1 MTPIPFESA
10 GEVQALET
18 EPPAAARLDAKPLN
32 VSRERV
38 DPNAVDVVAK
48 LKGAGF
54 QAWLVGGCVRD
65 LLLGARPKDFD
76 VATNATPEQV
86 RGLFRRS
93 RLVGRRFK
101 ITHVRYG
108 RDVIEVSTF
117 RRAPSGDLRINGNA
131 KANGLILRDNA
142 YGTLREDA
150 FRRDFTVNALYYD
163 PHEEQILDYVGGLKD
178 IKRQRLRFI
187 GDARQRLREDPV
199 RLLRAIRFQAK
210 LGFGLDA
217 AVEDSRMVARLRE
230 IPGARLFDEFTKMF
244 LGGYAGEAW
253 RLLEGTPIPSVLF
266 PATPKGTRLVQ
277 LAMENTDRR
286 VANGQPVTP
295 GFLLAVLLWEDFRAR
310 IKALHSEHGGA
321 NGDDAAVLAA
331 QSALADQR
339 RIIAMPRRHS
349 HFIQDVWLLQRDLRT
364 RRPKWVPKVLQHPK
378 FRAAYDF
385 LLLCAEAGL
394 VEPAIGQWWTDI
406 QAAGTEERDAMI
418 NALNPAGRRRG
429 RSPQGGRGRGRQG
442 KRGKSPLQ

>member
-1 MTPIPFESA
+1 MTTIPFESA
-10 GEVQALET
+10 GKVQALET
-18 EPPAAARLDAKPLN
+18 EPSAAVRLDAKPLN
-32 VSRERV
+32 VSRNQV
-38 DPNAVDVVAK
+38 DPNAVDVIAK

-108 RDVIEVSTF
+108 RDLIEVSTF
-117 RRAPSGDLRINGNA
+117 RRAPSGDLRTNGNA

-163 PHEEQILDYVGGLKD
+163 PHEEQILDYVGGLAD

-217 AVEDSRMVARLRE
+217 AEQDSRMVAGLRE

-244 LGGYAGEAW
+244 LGGYAAKAW
-253 RLLEGTPIPSVLF
+253 RLLEDTPIPDILF
-266 PATPKGTRLVQ
+266 PAVPKGNRLVQ

-295 GFLLAVLLWEDFRAR
+295 GFLFAVLLWEDFRTR
-310 IKALHSEHGGA
+310 TKALPAAPGDPQASE
-321 NGDDAAVLAA
+321 AAVLAA

-349 HFIQDVWLLQRDLRT
+349 QFIQDVWHLQRHLRA
-364 RRPKWVPKVLQHPK
+364 RRPKRVRKVLEHPK

-385 LLLCAEAGL
+385 LMLCVDAGFI
-394 VEPAIGQWWTDI
+394 EPAIGQWWTDI
-406 QAAGTEERDAMI
+406 QGVSTEERDAMV
-418 NALNPAGRRRG
+418 NALHPARRSRNK
-429 RSPQGGRGRGRQG
+429 PRQ
-442 KRGKSPLQ
+442 R

>member
-1 MTPIPFESA
+1 M
-10 GEVQALET
+10 ET
-18 EPPAAARLDAKPLN
+18 EPLAAAKLDAKPLN
-32 VSRERV
+32 VSRKQV
-38 DPNAVDVVAK
+38 DANAVDVVAK

-117 RRAPSGDLRINGNA
+117 RKAPSGDLRINGNA

-163 PHEEQILDYVGGLKD
+163 PHEEQILDYVGGLDD

-217 AVEDSRMVARLRE
+217 AWADSRMAERLRE
-230 IPGARLFDEFTKMF
+230 IPAARLFDEFTKMF
-244 LGGYAGEAW
+244 LSGYAAKAW
-253 RLLEGTPIPSVLF
+253 HLLEGTPIPGVLF
-266 PATPKGTRLVQ
+266 PAVPKGNRLVQ

-286 VANGQPVTP
+286 IANGRPVTP

-310 IKALHSEHGGA
+310 AQALRSQHGAA
-321 NGDDAAVLAA
+321 NGEDAAVLAA

-349 HFIQDVWLLQRDLRT
+349 HFIQDVWHLQRHLRSP
-364 RRPKWVPKVLQHPK
+364 RPKRVPKLLRETR

-385 LLLCAEAGL
+385 LLLCADAGL

-406 QAAGTEERDAMI
+406 QTASDEGRDAMI
-418 NALNPAGRRRG
+418 NDLNPAARHRGGRGGSR
-429 RSPQGGRGRGRQG
+429 QGGRGKSRQ
-442 KRGKSPLQ
+442 R

>member
-1 MTPIPFESA
+1 M
-10 GEVQALET
+10 ET
-18 EPPAAARLDAKPLN
+18 ESPAAARLDAKPLN
-32 VSRERV
+32 VSRDQV

-86 RGLFRRS
+86 RGLFRRA

-117 RRAPSGDLRINGNA
+117 RRAPSGDLRVNGNA

-163 PHEEQILDYVGGLKD
+163 PHEEQILDYVGGFED

-217 AVEDSRMVARLRE
+217 VVEDSRMVARLRE

-244 LGGYAGEAW
+244 LGGYAAEAW
-253 RLLEGTPIPSVLF
+253 RLLEQTPIPGVLF
-266 PATPKGTRLVQ
+266 PATPKGNRLVQ

-286 VANGQPVTP
+286 VAAGQPVTP

-310 IKALHSEHGGA
+310 AKALSSEPGGPK
-321 NGDDAAVLAA
+321 GGDAALLAA
-331 QSALADQR
+331 QATLADQR
-339 RIIAMPRRHS
+339 LIMSMPRRHS
-349 HFIQDVWLLQRDLRT
+349 HFIQDVWDLQHPLRS
-364 RRPKWVPKVLQHPK
+364 RRPKRVPTVLQHPK

-406 QAAGTEERDAMI
+406 QTASAEERDVMI
-418 NALNPAGRRRG
+418 NALNPAARRRG
-429 RSPQGGRGRGRQG
+429 RGRRG
-442 KRGKSPLQ
+442 KRGKSPQR

>member
-1 MTPIPFESA
+1 M
-10 GEVQALET
+10 ET
-18 EPPAAARLDAKPLN
+18 EPLAAAKLDAKPLN
-32 VSRERV
+32 VSRKQV
-38 DPNAVDVVAK
+38 DANAVDVVAK

-117 RRAPSGDLRINGNA
+117 RKAPSGDLRINGNA

-163 PHEEQILDYVGGLKD
+163 PHEEQILDYVGGLDD

-217 AVEDSRMVARLRE
+217 AWTDSRMAERLRE
-230 IPGARLFDEFTKMF
+230 IPAARLFDEFTKMF
-244 LGGYAGEAW
+244 LSGYAAKAW
-253 RLLEGTPIPSVLF
+253 HLLEGTPIPGVLF
-266 PATPKGTRLVQ
+266 PAVPKGNRLVQ

-286 VANGQPVTP
+286 IANGRPVTP

-310 IKALHSEHGGA
+310 AQALRSQHGAA
-321 NGDDAAVLAA
+321 NGEDAAVLAA

-349 HFIQDVWLLQRDLRT
+349 HFIQDVWHLQRHLRSP
-364 RRPKWVPKVLQHPK
+364 RPKRVPKLLRETR

-385 LLLCAEAGL
+385 LVLCADAGL

-406 QAAGTEERDAMI
+406 QTASDEGRDAMI
-418 NALNPAGRRRG
+418 NDLNPAARHR
-429 RSPQGGRGRGRQG
+429 GGRGGSRQG
-442 KRGKSPLQ
+442 GNRQDGRGKSRQR

>member
-1 MTPIPFESA
+1 MTTIPFESA
-10 GEVQALET
+10 GKVQALET
-18 EPPAAARLDAKPLN
+18 EPSAAVRLDAKPLN
-32 VSRERV
+32 VSRSQV
-38 DPNAVDVVAK
+38 DPNAVDVIAK

-108 RDVIEVSTF
+108 RDLIEVSTF

-131 KANGLILRDNA
+131 KASGLILRDNA

-163 PHEEQILDYVGGLKD
+163 PHEEQILDYVGGLAD

-217 AVEDSRMVARLRE
+217 AEQDSRMVAHLRE

-244 LGGYAGEAW
+244 LGGYAAKAW
-253 RLLEGTPIPSVLF
+253 RLLEDTPIPDILF
-266 PATPKGTRLVQ
+266 PATPKGNRLVH

-295 GFLLAVLLWEDFRAR
+295 GFLFAVLLWEDFRTRA
-310 IKALHSEHGGA
+310 KAPPTVS
-321 NGDDAAVLAA
+321 GDPQAGDAAVLAA

-349 HFIQDVWLLQRDLRT
+349 QFIQDVWHLQRHLRA
-364 RRPKWVPKVLQHPK
+364 RRPKQVRKVLEHPK

-385 LLLCAEAGL
+385 LMLCVDVDF

-406 QAAGTEERDAMI
+406 QEVSNEERDAMV
-418 NALNPAGRRRG
+418 NALHPARRSRNK
-429 RSPQGGRGRGRQG
+429 PRQ
-442 KRGKSPLQ
+442 R

>member
-1 MTPIPFESA
+1 MLLSTSSTFEPASKIR
-10 GEVQALET
+10 ALET
-18 EPPAAARLDAKPLN
+18 EPSAAASLDAKPLN
-32 VSRERV
+32 VSREQV
-38 DPNAVDVVAK
+38 DPNAVDVVTQ

-54 QAWLVGGCVRD
+54 EAWLVGGCVRD

-86 RGLFRRS
+86 RGLFRRA

-108 RDVIEVSTF
+108 RDIIEVSTF
-117 RRAPSGDLRINGNA
+117 RKAPSGDARLNGNA

-163 PHEEQILDYVGGLKD
+163 PHEERILDYVGGLRDLKG
-178 IKRQRLRFI
+178 QRLRFI

-217 AVEDSRMVARLRE
+217 AVDDRRMVARLRE

-244 LGGYAGEAW
+244 LGGYAAKAW
-253 RLLEGTPIPSVLF
+253 QLLERTPIPGILF
-266 PATPKGTRLVQ
+266 PATPKGNRLVR

-286 VANGQPVTP
+286 VATGQPVTP

-310 IKALHSEHGGA
+310 VKALSSGPDGIKGG
-321 NGDDAAVLAA
+321 DAADLAA
-331 QSALADQR
+331 QAALADQR
-339 RIIAMPRRHS
+339 RILAMPRRHA
-349 HFIQDVWLLQRDLRT
+349 HFIQDVWHLQHDLRR
-364 RRPKWVPKVLQHPK
+364 RRPKRVPKVLQHPK

-385 LLLCAEAGL
+385 LLLCADAGL
-394 VEPAIGQWWTDI
+394 IDPAIGQWWTEI
-406 QAAGTEERDAMI
+406 QEADGDGRDAMI
-418 NALNPAGRRRG
+418 NALKPAGRRRG
-429 RSPQGGRGRGRQG
+429 
-442 KRGKSPLQ
+442 KSRRR

>member
-1 MTPIPFESA
+1 M
-10 GEVQALET
+10 ET
-18 EPPAAARLDAKPLN
+18 EPAAATLDAKPLN
-32 VSRERV
+32 VSRELV
-38 DPNAVDVVAK
+38 DPNAVDVVAR

-86 RGLFRRS
+86 RGLFRRA

-108 RDVIEVSTF
+108 RDLIEVSTF
-117 RRAPSGDLRINGNA
+117 RKAPSGDARLNGNA
-131 KANGLILRDNA
+131 KANGLILRDNV

-163 PHEEQILDYVGGLKD
+163 PHEERILDYVGGLED
-178 IKRQRLRFI
+178 LKRQRLRFI

-217 AVEDSRMVARLRE
+217 AVHDGPMVARLLE

-244 LGGYAGEAW
+244 LGGYAANAW
-253 RLLEGTPIPSVLF
+253 RLLEDTPIPDVLF

-286 VANGQPVTP
+286 IAIGRPVTP

-310 IKALHSEHGGA
+310 AKALSSGLDA
-321 NGDDAAVLAA
+321 AKADDAAVLAA
-331 QSALADQR
+331 QAALADQR

-349 HFIQDVWLLQRDLRT
+349 HFIQDVWHLQRNLRA
-364 RRPKWVPKVLQHPK
+364 RRPKRVAKALHHPK

-385 LLLCAEAGL
+385 LVLCADAGL
-394 VEPAIGQWWTDI
+394 IDPAIGQWWTDI
-406 QAAGTEERDAMI
+406 QEVGTEERDAMI
-418 NALNPAGRRRG
+418 NALNPAVRRRG
-429 RSPQGGRGRGRQG
+429 KPRRR
-442 KRGKSPLQ
+442 

>member
-1 MTPIPFESA
+1 MRPVLPWRPANCELA
-10 GEVQALET
+10 GKTQALDT
-18 EPPAAARLDAKPLN
+18 EPFAEARLDAKPLN
-32 VSRERV
+32 VSRNQV
-38 DPNAVDVVAK
+38 DANAVDVVAK

-108 RDVIEVSTF
+108 RDIIEVSTF

-163 PHEEQILDYVGGLKD
+163 PHEERILDYVGGLKD

-210 LGFGLDA
+210 LGFSLDA
-217 AVEDSRMVARLRE
+217 SAANSRVANRLRE

-244 LGGYAGEAW
+244 LGGHAAEAW
-253 RLLEGTPIPSVLF
+253 RLLEGTPVPGVLF
-266 PATPKGTRLVQ
+266 PAVPMGNRLVQ

-286 VANGQPVTP
+286 IANGQPVTP

-310 IKALHSEHGGA
+310 AKALRSQHGGA
-321 NGDDAAVLAA
+321 NGDAAAVLAA
-331 QSALADQR
+331 QSALANQR

-349 HFIQDVWLLQRDLRT
+349 HFIEDVWHLQHHLRSP
-364 RRPKWVPKVLQHPK
+364 RPKRVPKVLQEPR

-385 LLLCAEAGL
+385 LLLCADAGL
-394 VEPAIGQWWTDI
+394 VETAIGQWWTDM
-406 QAAGTEERDAMI
+406 QMASDEGRDAMI

-429 RSPQGGRGRGRQG
+429 RSRQGGRG
-442 KRGKSPLQ
+442 KSQQR

>member
-1 MTPIPFESA
+1 M
-10 GEVQALET
+10 
-18 EPPAAARLDAKPLN
+18 ARLNAKPLN
-32 VSRERV
+32 VSREQV
-38 DPNAVDVVAK
+38 DPNAIDVVAK

-65 LLLGARPKDFD
+65 LLLGAHPKDFD

-86 RGLFRRS
+86 RGLFRRA

-117 RRAPSGDLRINGNA
+117 RKAPSGDARLNGNA

-142 YGTLREDA
+142 YGTLSEDA

-163 PHEEQILDYVGGLKD
+163 PHEEQILDYVGGLAD

-217 AVEDSRMVARLRE
+217 AVDDRRMVNRLLE

-244 LGGYAGEAW
+244 LSGYAAEAW
-253 RLLEGTPIPSVLF
+253 RLLEQTPIPGVLF
-266 PATPKGTRLVQ
+266 PATPKANRLVQ

-286 VANGQPVTP
+286 VAAGQPVTP
-295 GFLLAVLLWEDFRAR
+295 GFLLAVLLWEDFQARA
-310 IKALHSEHGGA
+310 KALASGPDAVKGG
-321 NGDDAAVLAA
+321 DAAILAA
-331 QSALADQR
+331 QATLAEQR
-339 RIIAMPRRHS
+339 RILSMPRRHS
-349 HFIQDVWLLQRDLRT
+349 HFIQDVWDLQHPLRS
-364 RRPKWVPKVLQHPK
+364 RRPKRVPKVLQHPK

-394 VEPAIGQWWTDI
+394 IDPAIGQWWTDI
-406 QAAGTEERDAMI
+406 QEASAEERDAMI
-418 NALNPAGRRRG
+418 NALRPTGRRRG
-429 RSPQGGRGRGRQG
+429 RSRQGGRGQCRQG
-442 KRGKSPLQ
+442 RRGKPQQR

>member
-1 MTPIPFESA
+1 M
-10 GEVQALET
+10 
-18 EPPAAARLDAKPLN
+18 
-32 VSRERV
+32 
-38 DPNAVDVVAK
+38 
-48 LKGAGF
+48 
-54 QAWLVGGCVRD
+54 
-65 LLLGARPKDFD
+65 
-76 VATNATPEQV
+76 ATNATPEQV
-86 RGLFRRS
+86 RGLFRRA

-117 RRAPSGDLRINGNA
+117 RRAPSGDLRTNGNA

-163 PHEEQILDYVGGLKD
+163 PHEEQILDYVGGLED

-217 AVEDSRMVARLRE
+217 AVHDSRMVARLRE

-244 LGGYAGEAW
+244 LSGYAAEAW
-253 RLLEGTPIPSVLF
+253 RLLEGTPIPDVLF

-286 VANGQPVTP
+286 VALGRPVMP
-295 GFLLAVLLWEDFRAR
+295 GFLLAVMLWEDFQAR
-310 IKALHSEHGGA
+310 IKAPSSEPGGA
-321 NGDDAAVLAA
+321 SGEDAAVLAA
-331 QSALADQR
+331 QSVLADQR
-339 RIIAMPRRHS
+339 RTIAMPRRHA
-349 HFIQDVWLLQRDLRT
+349 HFIQDVWHLQPVLRE
-364 RRPKWVPKVLQHPK
+364 RRRKRVPKVLQHAK

-394 VEPAIGQWWTDI
+394 VDPAIGQWWTDI
-406 QAAGTEERDAMI
+406 QTASAEQRDAMI
-418 NALNPAGRRRG
+418 NALDPAERQRGRRGRRG
-429 RSPQGGRGRGRQG
+429 RSRQGGRGKLRQ
-442 KRGKSPLQ
+442 Q

>member
-1 MTPIPFESA
+1 M
-10 GEVQALET
+10 ET
-18 EPPAAARLDAKPLN
+18 EPSAAALDSKPLN
-32 VSRERV
+32 VSREQV

-65 LLLGARPKDFD
+65 LLLGAHPKDFD

-101 ITHVRYG
+101 IAHVRYG

-117 RRAPSGDLRINGNA
+117 RKAPSGNARINGNA

-163 PHEEQILDYVGGLKD
+163 PHEEQILDYVGGLED
-178 IKRQRLRFI
+178 ISRQRLRFI

-199 RLLRAIRFQAK
+199 RLLRAVRFQAK

-217 AVEDSRMVARLRE
+217 TVDDKRMVAHLRE

-244 LGGYAGEAW
+244 LGGYAAKAW
-253 RLLEGTPIPSVLF
+253 QLLERTPIPGILF

-286 VANGQPVTP
+286 IATGLSVTP

-310 IKALHSEHGGA
+310 AKALSSGAGGA
-321 NGDDAAVLAA
+321 KSGDAAILAA
-331 QSALADQR
+331 ESALAHQR

-349 HFIQDVWLLQRDLRT
+349 HFIQDVWHLQPDLRA
-364 RRPKWVPKVLQHPK
+364 RRPKRVARVLQHPK

-385 LLLCAEAGL
+385 LLLCADAGL
-394 VEPAIGQWWTDI
+394 IEPAIGQWWTEI
-406 QAAGTEERDAMI
+406 QEADADERDAMI
-418 NALNPAGRRRG
+418 DALRPAAQPRGKRRH
-429 RSPQGGRGRGRQG
+429 GGRNKSRQ
-442 KRGKSPLQ
+442 R

>member
-1 MTPIPFESA
+1 M
-10 GEVQALET
+10 ET
-18 EPPAAARLDAKPLN
+18 EPSAAALDSKPLN
-32 VSRERV
+32 VSREQV

-65 LLLGARPKDFD
+65 LLLGAHPKDFD

-101 ITHVRYG
+101 IAHVRYG

-117 RRAPSGDLRINGNA
+117 RKAPSGDARINGNA

-163 PHEEQILDYVGGLKD
+163 PPRRTDSGLRGRPLRTSPASAYD
-178 IKRQRLRFI
+178 SSAMPGRGCVRTPFACFGPSASKRSS
-187 GDARQRLREDPV
+187 AS
-199 RLLRAIRFQAK
+199 
-210 LGFGLDA
+210 GLDA
-217 AVEDSRMVARLRE
+217 DVDDGRMVAHLRE
-230 IPGARLFDEFTKMF
+230 IPGARLFDEFSKMF
-244 LGGYAGEAW
+244 LGGYAARAW
-253 RLLEGTPIPSVLF
+253 QLLERTPIPGILF
-266 PATPKGTRLVQ
+266 PAAPKGTRLVQ

-286 VANGQPVTP
+286 VAAGLPVTP

-310 IKALHSEHGGA
+310 AKALSSGPGGA
-321 NGDDAAVLAA
+321 KSGDAAVLAA

-339 RIIAMPRRHS
+339 RIMAMPRRHS
-349 HFIQDVWLLQRDLRT
+349 HFIQDVWHLQRHLRA
-364 RRPKWVPKVLQHPK
+364 RRPKRVPKVLQHPK

-385 LLLCAEAGL
+385 LLLCADAGL
-394 VEPAIGQWWTDI
+394 INPAIGQWWTEVQEASAD
-406 QAAGTEERDAMI
+406 GRDAMI
-418 NALNPAGRRRG
+418 NALQPAGRRPR
-429 RSPQGGRGRGRQG
+429 
-442 KRGKSPLQ
+442 

>member
-1 MTPIPFESA
+1 M
-10 GEVQALET
+10 ET
-18 EPPAAARLDAKPLN
+18 EPSAAALDSKPLN
-32 VSRERV
+32 VSREQV
-38 DPNAVDVVAK
+38 DPNAVDVVAR

-65 LLLGARPKDFD
+65 LLLGAHPKDFD

-101 ITHVRYG
+101 IAHVRYG

-117 RRAPSGDLRINGNA
+117 RKAPSGDARINGNA

-163 PHEEQILDYVGGLKD
+163 PHEERILDYVGGLKD
-178 IKRQRLRFI
+178 ITRQRLRFI

-217 AVEDSRMVARLRE
+217 DVDDGRMVAHLRE
-230 IPGARLFDEFTKMF
+230 IPGARLFDEFSKMF
-244 LGGYAGEAW
+244 LGGYAARAW
-253 RLLEGTPIPSVLF
+253 QLLERTPIPGILF

-286 VANGQPVTP
+286 VAAGLPVTP

-310 IKALHSEHGGA
+310 AKALSSGSGGA
-321 NGDDAAVLAA
+321 KSGDAADLAA

-339 RIIAMPRRHS
+339 RIMAMPRRHS
-349 HFIQDVWLLQRDLRT
+349 HFIQDVWHLQRQLRA
-364 RRPKWVPKVLQHPK
+364 RRPKRVPKVLQHPK

-385 LLLCAEAGL
+385 LLLCADAGL
-394 VEPAIGQWWTDI
+394 INPAIGQWWTEI
-406 QAAGTEERDAMI
+406 QEADADGRDAMI
-418 NALNPAGRRRG
+418 NALRPTGRRRG
-429 RSPQGGRGRGRQG
+429 KSRKGGHTTSQ
-442 KRGKSPLQ
+442 QQ

>member
-1 MTPIPFESA
+1 M
-10 GEVQALET
+10 ET
-18 EPPAAARLDAKPLN
+18 EPLAEARLDAKPLN
-32 VSRERV
+32 VSRNQV
-38 DPNAVDVVAK
+38 DANAVEVVAK

-117 RRAPSGDLRINGNA
+117 RKAPSGDLRINGNA

-163 PHEEQILDYVGGLKD
+163 PHEERILDYVGGLED

-210 LGFGLDA
+210 LGFGVDA
-217 AVEDSRMVARLRE
+217 AWPDNRMADRLRE

-244 LGGYAGEAW
+244 LGGYAAEAW
-253 RLLEGTPIPSVLF
+253 RLLEATPIPGVLF
-266 PATPKGTRLVQ
+266 PAVPIGTRLVR
-277 LAMENTDRR
+277 LAMENTDHRI
-286 VANGQPVTP
+286 ANGRPVTP

-310 IKALHSEHGGA
+310 AKALRSQHGGA
-321 NGDDAAVLAA
+321 NGSDAEVLAA
-331 QSALADQR
+331 RYALADQR
-339 RIIAMPRRHS
+339 RTIAMPRRHS
-349 HFIQDVWLLQRDLRT
+349 HFVQDVWHLQRRLRSP
-364 RRPKWVPKVLQHPK
+364 RPKQVSAVLRDHR

-385 LLLCAEAGL
+385 LLLCADAGL
-394 VEPAIGQWWTDI
+394 VEPDIGQWWTDI
-406 QAAGTEERDAMI
+406 QTASDEGRDAMI
-418 NALNPAGRRRG
+418 NDLNPAARQRGGSRRG
-429 RSPQGGRGRGRQG
+429 R
-442 KRGKSPLQ
+442 RGKSRQR

>member
-1 MTPIPFESA
+1 M
-10 GEVQALET
+10 
-18 EPPAAARLDAKPLN
+18 
-32 VSRERV
+32 
-38 DPNAVDVVAK
+38 
-48 LKGAGF
+48 
-54 QAWLVGGCVRD
+54 
-65 LLLGARPKDFD
+65 
-76 VATNATPEQV
+76 

-108 RDVIEVSTF
+108 RDLIEVSTF
-117 RRAPSGDLRINGNA
+117 RKAPSGDARTNGNA

-142 YGTLREDA
+142 YGTLSEDA

-163 PHEEQILDYVGGLKD
+163 PQEEQILDYVGGLED

-217 AVEDSRMVARLRE
+217 DVNDSHMVAHLRE

-244 LGGYAGEAW
+244 LGGYAATAW
-253 RLLEGTPIPSVLF
+253 RLLERTPIPGILF

-286 VANGQPVTP
+286 VAAGQPVTP

-310 IKALHSEHGGA
+310 AKTLSAGPDGA
-321 NGDDAAVLAA
+321 NGDDTAVLAA
-331 QSALADQR
+331 QSALANQR
-339 RIIAMPRRHS
+339 RILSMPRRHS
-349 HFIQDVWLLQRDLRT
+349 HFIQDVWHLQRHLRA
-364 RRPKWVPKVLQHPK
+364 RQPKRVPKVLQHPK

-385 LLLCAEAGL
+385 ILLCADAGL
-394 VEPAIGQWWTDI
+394 VDPAIGQWWTEI
-406 QAAGTEERDAMI
+406 QEVSADGREAMI
-418 NALNPAGRRRG
+418 NALTPVGRRRG
-429 RSPQGGRGRGRQG
+429 ESRQG
-442 KRGKSPLQ
+442 RRGSSRQGRRGKSPQQ